1 LEKEDFAKFL
11 GEYLKRGRY
20 ELGMTQAE
28 FAWKIDISEEG
39 YSKIER
45 GKSIPS
51 ALTLCT
57 IHNKTGISMDYIF
70 REFGKIVQE
79 MKPEEE

>member
-1 LEKEDFAKFL
+1 MKKEDFAKFL

-20 ELGMTQAE
+20 ELDMTQAE

-51 ALTLCT
+51 ALTLCV
-57 IHNKTGISMDYIF
+57 IHNKTGISMDHIF
-70 REFGKIVQE
+70 KEFDRINQE